1 MPGIKQ
7 LVKYI
12 SDDVSINVA
21 QWVLAGQTP
30 GGYPTLNS
38 FGNVSPIGSIA
49 SLSAVG
55 ISPMLV
61 TTVAP
66 HGLSTG
72 AWVTIFGA
80 TGHNSSTW
88 PETPDPPAFQHSING
103 CWQVT
108 AVSATSFTVSD
119 GATPGASNGYYT
131 FGGSIVSSPLTDGHI
146 LLGGQHV
153 AEGSAPPRIVFTL
166 PRSEWPDKGMWNPST
181 ANPQDDLGTQKLARS
196 INTELYVFKV
206 FVWGQY
212 VNTALGIGGDPEG
225 GDKDVTQLLY
235 HQIIRSIDQMAR
247 GTWDITPGSFTKE
260 QTGAATINS
269 AGEEFVFFLKIG
281 SPIPETFL
289 EFAPPLN
296 RPGLNMIPN
305 PQTG

>member
-1 MPGIKQ
+1 
-7 LVKYI
+7 
-12 SDDVSINVA
+12 
-21 QWVLAGQTP
+21 
-30 GGYPTLNS
+30 
-38 FGNVSPIGSIA
+38 
-49 SLSAVG
+49 
-55 ISPMLV
+55 
-61 TTVAP
+61 
-66 HGLSTG
+66 
-72 AWVTIFGA
+72 
-80 TGHNSSTW
+80 
-88 PETPDPPAFQHSING
+88 
-103 CWQVT
+103 
-108 AVSATSFTVSD
+108 
-119 GATPGASNGYYT
+119 
-131 FGGSIVSSPLTDGHI
+131 
-146 LLGGQHV
+146 
-153 AEGSAPPRIVFTL
+153 
-166 PRSEWPDKGMWNPST
+166 MWNPST